1 MKRTLRPCLT
11 CGTLTNYGNRCNVC
25 GPRKATEWAKNRGPS
40 PYRSAD
46 WRRLSVQKRKEVP
59 YCELCGQRDGDV
71 SNPLTAD
78 HIQPMSEGGAL
89 IVPTFMLRTLC
100 RVCHGKIT
108 KHRRTS

>member
-1 MKRTLRPCLT
+1 MPDLRHTDQLRQPLQRLRTT
-11 CGTLTNYGNRCNVC
+11 QGNRV
-25 GPRKATEWAKNRGPS
+25 GKESWS
-40 PYRSAD
+40 VSYRTAD

-78 HIQPMSEGGAL
+78 HIQPLSEGGAL